1 MPNLQNSNRIS
12 KDAQS
17 ILDFSIDLSN
27 LLQTGETIATSSWSV
42 PSGITQVTATNSSEI
57 ATIWLSGGTLN
68 NIYELVNTVVTNSTP
83 TRTFI
88 NRLYI
93 PIVKK

>member
-1 MPNLQNSNRIS
+1 MPANNYINRIS
-12 KDAQS
+12 KDALS

-27 LLQTGETIATSSWSV
+27 LFQESEVITTSSWSV
-42 PSGITQVTATNSSEI
+42 PSGITKVTDTHGDDI
-57 ATIWLSGGTLN
+57 TTIWLSGGTLN
-68 NIYELVNTVVTNSTP
+68 ATYELVNTVVTNSTP

-88 NRLYI
+88 NRLII